1 MFYRS
6 NGCDEESGFIFLGK
20 LESDGGKMEK
30 MKNITQSS
38 EYKKIENDI
47 ENFVKSKLQNYIP
60 ADTGKK
66 TIHDPVWG
74 SIDYSEWEMQI
85 IDSPLFQR
93 LRDINQVGL
102 AMLTYPAARHSR
114 FEHSLG
120 VASAAKIMCD
130 KIDKNSDNFK
140 IPEKNKNAI
149 ILAALLHDIGHCFY
163 SHLSET
169 IYGELK
175 DFVEVRNKFYEVL
188 ELRPKPH
195 EIFSFMIVNT
205 ATFKN
210 FFFKYVNYPE
220 KGSVKKTLFTDIGCM
235 IIGKNIKRE
244 GRIQSYQTALIN
256 GPFDADKLDYI
267 KRDSLTAGLTLQY
280 DMERLFT
287 KIQVHSV
294 ASTGSIIEDRL
305 VINFNGIT
313 AIEELTFCKI
323 MLFSYI
329 YYHQKVL
336 ISETMIKDYAFGLYK
351 LNLIKS
357 FSDFLQYTDSDI
369 LKLGKEQ
376 SGQNPFP
383 EYGMLNL
390 EELADNIHNRKLP
403 RRCFEVSQGNVVSIK
418 PKNNDTRIL
427 EYCSKILEQCQDTS
441 QQYTADDLKN
451 ALLNFSTF
459 LMKDDEI
466 KLDNLVGNIRDM
478 TYTEMLKKRKEFY
491 DEFVK
496 EYQKQGKNINFTLF
510 DIYIVFPKLVNYGA
524 ANEEVVLGKDHS
536 KLMTINEFVKLDHW
550 ASSFNSNKWRG
561 YIFVS
566 DKIDKS
572 IAFEVSE
579 RLILKGKAKLKNP
592 MAYLKDID
600 C

>member
-1 MFYRS
+1 MWKVK
-6 NGCDEESGFIFLGK
+6 DIFM
-20 LESDGGKMEK
+20 SP
-30 MKNITQSS
+30 
-38 EYKKIENDI
+38 EYKKVENDI
-47 ENFVKSKLQNYIP
+47 EDFVKQKLQNYIP

-74 SIDYSEWEMQI
+74 SVDYSEWEMQI

-140 IPEKNKNAI
+140 IPERNKNAI
-149 ILAALLHDIGHCFY
+149 VLAALLHDIGHCFY

-175 DFVEVRNKFYEVL
+175 DFAEVRKKFSEIL
-188 ELRPKPH
+188 ELKPKPH
-195 EIFSFMIVNT
+195 EILSFMIVNT
-205 ATFKN
+205 GTFKE
-210 FFFKYVNYPE
+210 FFFRYVNYPE
-220 KGSVKKTLFTDIGCM
+220 KGSVRQTLFPDVGCM
-235 IIGKNIKRE
+235 IIGKSIERE
-244 GRIQSYQTALIN
+244 GRIQSYQTSLIN

-287 KIQVHSV
+287 KIQVHSI
-294 ASTGSIIEDRL
+294 ASSQSVIEDRL
-305 VINFNGIT
+305 VINFNGVT

-336 ISETMIKDYAFGLYK
+336 ISEMMIKDYVFGLYK
-351 LNLIKS
+351 LSFIKS
-357 FSDFLQYTDSDI
+357 FSDFLTYTDSDI
-369 LKLGKEQ
+369 LKLGRKQ
-376 SGQNPFP
+376 KGQNPFP

-403 RRCFEVSQGNVVSIK
+403 RRCFEVSQGNVVAVRSEDGEAK
-418 PKNNDTRIL
+418 AL
-427 EYCSKILEQCQDTS
+427 EYCADILSQCRDAS
-441 QQYTADDLKN
+441 REFTAGDLKN
-451 ALLNFSTF
+451 AMLSFSAL
-459 LMKDDEI
+459 LMKDDEV
-466 KLDNLVGNIRDM
+466 KLDLLTGDLRDM
-478 TYTEMLKKRKEFY
+478 TYTEMLEKRKEFY

-496 EYQKQGKNINFTLF
+496 EYKNQGKNVNFTLF
-510 DIYIVFPKLVNYGA
+510 DIYVVFPKLVNYGA
-524 ANEEVVLGKDHS
+524 ANEEVVLGKDHH
-536 KLMTINEFVKLDHW
+536 KLMTIHEFVKLDHW
-550 ASSFNSNKWRG
+550 AGSFNSNKWRG
-561 YIFVS
+561 YVFVS
-566 DKIDKS
+566 DKIDKNIS
-572 IAFEVSE
+572 FEVSE
-579 RLILKGKAKLKNP
+579 RLVLKGKAKLKNP
-592 MAYLKDID
+592 MAYLKGID
-600 C
+600 Y

>member
-1 MFYRS
+1 MGKVR
-6 NGCDEESGFIFLGK
+6 DIIESP
-20 LESDGGKMEK
+20 
-30 MKNITQSS
+30 
-38 EYKKIENDI
+38 EYKKVENDI
-47 ENFVKSKLQNYIP
+47 ENFVKQKLQNYVP
-60 ADTGKK
+60 VDTGKK

-130 KIDKNSDNFK
+130 KIDRNSDNFK

-149 ILAALLHDIGHCFY
+149 VLAALLHDIGHCFY

-175 DFVEVRNKFYEVL
+175 DFVDVRKKFYDVL
-188 ELRPKPH
+188 ELKPKPH
-195 EIFSFMIVNT
+195 EILSFMIVNT
-205 ATFKN
+205 ATFKE
-210 FFFKYVNYPE
+210 FFFKFVNYPE
-220 KGSVKKTLFTDIGCM
+220 KGSVKQTLFPDVGCM
-235 IIGKNIKRE
+235 IIGKSIERE

-287 KIQVHSV
+287 KIQVHSIPSSHSV
-294 ASTGSIIEDRL
+294 IEDRL

-336 ISETMIKDYAFGLYK
+336 ISETMMKDYAFGLYK
-351 LNLIKS
+351 LSLIKS
-357 FSDFLQYTDSDI
+357 FSDFLKYTDSDI
-369 LKLGKEQ
+369 LKLGKKQ
-376 SGQNPFP
+376 AGQNPFP

-390 EELADNIHNRKLP
+390 GELADNIHNRKLP
-403 RRCFEVSQGNVVSIK
+403 RRCFEVSQGNVVAVKSEDEETK
-418 PKNNDTRIL
+418 AL
-427 EYCSKILEQCQDTS
+427 EYCSDILEQCRVTDL
-441 QQYTADDLKN
+441 QYTAEDLKN
-451 ALLNFSTF
+451 AMLSFSTL
-459 LMKDDEI
+459 LMKDDEV
-466 KLDNLVGNIRDM
+466 KLDLLVGNLRDM
-478 TYTEMLKKRKEFY
+478 TYTEMLEKRKEFF

-496 EYQKQGKNINFTLF
+496 EYKNQGKNVNFTLF
-510 DIYIVFPKLVNYGA
+510 DIYVVFPKLVNYGA
-524 ANEEVVLGKDHS
+524 ANEEVVLGKDHH

-550 ASSFNSNKWRG
+550 ASSFNS
-561 YIFVS
+561 IE
-566 DKIDKS
+566 KS
-572 IAFEVSE
+572 
-579 RLILKGKAKLKNP
+579 KMN
-592 MAYLKDID
+592 
-600 C
+600 

>member
-1 MFYRS
+1 
-6 NGCDEESGFIFLGK
+6 
-20 LESDGGKMEK
+20 MEK

-74 SIDYSEWEMQI
+74 SIDYSEWEMQV

-130 KIDKNSDNFK
+130 KIDKNSDSFK
-140 IPEKNKNAI
+140 IPEKNRNAI
-149 ILAALLHDIGHCFY
+149 ILAALLHDIDHCFY

-175 DFVEVRNKFYEVL
+175 DFVEVRNKFYDVL
-188 ELRPKPH
+188 ELKPKPH
-195 EIFSFMIVNT
+195 EILSFMIVNT
-205 ATFKN
+205 ATFKD
-210 FFFKYVNYPE
+210 FFFKYINYPE
-220 KGSVKKTLFTDIGCM
+220 KGMVKKTLFTDIGCM

-244 GRIQSYQTALIN
+244 GKIQSYQTALIN

-287 KIQVHSV
+287 KIQIHSI
-294 ASTGSIIEDRL
+294 ASSNSVIENRL

-369 LKLGKEQ
+369 LKLGKKQ

-418 PKNNDTRIL
+418 PQNNDTKVL
-427 EYCSKILEQCQDTS
+427 EYCSNILEQCRDTS
-441 QQYTADDLKN
+441 QQYTANDLKN

-478 TYTEMLKKRKEFY
+478 TYTEMLEKRKEFY

-496 EYQKQGKNINFTLF
+496 EYKYQCKNVNFTLF

-572 IAFEVSE
+572 IAFKVSE

-600 C
+600 Y

>member
-1 MFYRS
+1 MSRI
-6 NGCDEESGFIFLGK
+6 NDI
-20 LESDGGKMEK
+20 
-30 MKNITQSS
+30 ITSP
-38 EYKKIENDI
+38 EYKKIETDI
-47 ENFVKSKLQNYIP
+47 EDFVKEKLQNYVP
-60 ADTGKK
+60 ADTSKK

-74 SIDYSEWEMQI
+74 SVDYLEWEMQI
-85 IDSPLFQR
+85 IDSPIFQR

-130 KIDKNSDNFK
+130 KIGKNSSDFV
-140 IPEKNKNAI
+140 IPDKKRNVI

-175 DFVEVRNKFYEVL
+175 DFQDLRTKFYEVL

-195 EIFSFMIVNT
+195 EILSFMIVNT
-205 ATFKN
+205 ETFKN
-210 FFFKYVNYPE
+210 FFFNYVNYPE
-220 KGSVKKTLFTDIGCM
+220 KGSVKSTLFQDVGCM
-235 IIGKNIKRE
+235 IIGANIERNNK
-244 GRIQSYQTALIN
+244 IYSYQTSLIN

-267 KRDSLTAGLTLQY
+267 KRDSLTAGLSLQY

-287 KIQVHSV
+287 KIQIHTVPS
-294 ASTGSIIEDRL
+294 SNSRIEHRL

-357 FSDFLQYTDSDI
+357 FSDFLRNTDSDI
-369 LKLGKEQ
+369 LKLGAKQGE
-376 SGQNPFP
+376 QNPFP

-390 EELADNIHNRKLP
+390 MELAQNIHNRILP
-403 RRCFEVSQGNVVSIK
+403 KRCFEVSQGNIIAVKSEAEEEKVLNYCSS
-418 PKNNDTRIL
+418 IL
-427 EYCSKILEQCQDTS
+427 EKCRDASREYAAK
-441 QQYTADDLKN
+441 DLKKAMLSFS
-451 ALLNFSTF
+451 AL
-459 LMKDDEI
+459 LMKDDEV
-466 KLDNLVGNIRDM
+466 KLDPLVGELRDM
-478 TYTEMLKKRKEFY
+478 TYTEMLEKRKSFY

-496 EYQKQGKNINFTLF
+496 EYQEQNKIVNFTLF

-524 ANEEVVLGKDHS
+524 ANEEVILGRDHS
-536 KLMTINEFVKLDHW
+536 QLMTINDFVKLDHW
-550 ASSFNSNKWRG
+550 AGSFNSNKWRG
-561 YIFVS
+561 YVFVS
-566 DKIDKS
+566 DKIDRN
-572 IAFEVSE
+572 IAFKVSE
-579 RLILKGKAKLKNP
+579 RLILKGKAKLKHP
-592 MAYLKDID
+592 SSYLKGLED
-600 C
+600 

>member
-1 MFYRS
+1 M
-6 NGCDEESGFIFLGK
+6 GK
-20 LESDGGKMEK
+20 VKDVINSP
-30 MKNITQSS
+30 
-38 EYKKIENDI
+38 EYKKIEQDI
-47 ENFVKSKLQNYIP
+47 ESYINKKLQGYVPI
-60 ADTGKK
+60 DTGKK

-130 KIDKNSDNFK
+130 KIDRNSSSFK
-140 IPEKNKNAI
+140 IPEKTRNAI

-175 DFVEVRNKFYEVL
+175 EFADVRKKFYDEL
-188 ELRPKPH
+188 ELKPKPH
-195 EIFSFMIVNT
+195 EILSFMIVNT
-205 ATFKN
+205 QTFQE
-210 FFFKYVNYPE
+210 FFFNNVNYPE
-220 KGSVKKTLFTDIGCM
+220 KGSVRRTLFHDVGCM

-294 ASTGSIIEDRL
+294 PSSTTDIEDRL

-336 ISETMIKDYAFGLYK
+336 ITETMIKDYAFGLYK
-351 LNLIKS
+351 LNIIKS
-357 FSDFLQYTDSDI
+357 FADFLKYTDSDI
-369 LKLGKEQ
+369 LKLGKKQ
-376 SGQNPFP
+376 NGQNPFP
-383 EYGMLNL
+383 EYNGILNL
-390 EELADNIHNRKLP
+390 QELAENIHNRRLP
-403 RRCFEVSQGNVVSIK
+403 RRCFEVSQGNVVAAKS
-418 PKNNDTRIL
+418 DDAEERTL
-427 EYCSKILEQCQDTS
+427 EYCESVLEQCKDKGK
-441 QQYTADDLKN
+441 QYSAKDLRN
-451 ALLNFSTF
+451 AMLGFSTL
-459 LMKDDEI
+459 LMKDDEV
-466 KLDNLVGNIRDM
+466 KLDVLIGDLRNM
-478 TYTEMLKKRKEFY
+478 TYTEMLDKRQEFY
-491 DEFVK
+491 NEFVK
-496 EYQKQGKNINFTLF
+496 EYKSQGKNVNFTLF

-524 ANEEVVLGKDHS
+524 ANEEVVLGKDHH

-550 ASSFNSNKWRG
+550 AGSFNSNKWRG

-592 MAYLKDID
+592 MAYLKGID
-600 C
+600 Y

>member
-1 MFYRS
+1 M
-6 NGCDEESGFIFLGK
+6 GK
-20 LESDGGKMEK
+20 VKDIIKSP
-30 MKNITQSS
+30 
-38 EYKKIENDI
+38 EYKKVENDI
-47 ENFVKSKLQNYIP
+47 ENFVKQKLQNYVP
-60 ADTGKK
+60 MVTGKK

-149 ILAALLHDIGHCFY
+149 VLAALLHDIGHCFY

-175 DFVEVRNKFYEVL
+175 EFVDVRKKFYDVL
-188 ELRPKPH
+188 ELKPKPH
-195 EIFSFMIVNT
+195 EILSFMIVNT
-205 ATFKN
+205 DTFKD
-210 FFFKYVNYPE
+210 FFFKYINYPE
-220 KGSVKKTLFTDIGCM
+220 KGSVKQTLFPDVGCM
-235 IIGKNIKRE
+235 IIGKSIERE
-244 GRIQSYQTALIN
+244 GRIQSYQTSLIN

-287 KIQVHSV
+287 KIQVHSIPSSRSV
-294 ASTGSIIEDRL
+294 IEDRL
-305 VINFNGIT
+305 VVNFNGIT

-351 LNLIKS
+351 LSLIKS
-357 FSDFLQYTDSDI
+357 FSDFLTNTDSDI
-369 LKLGKEQ
+369 LKLGKNQ
-376 SGQNPFP
+376 AGQNPFP

-403 RRCFEVSQGNVVSIK
+403 RRCFEVSQGNVVAVKSEDEETK
-418 PKNNDTRIL
+418 AL
-427 EYCSKILEQCQDTS
+427 EYCSNILEQCRDVNR
-441 QQYTADDLKN
+441 QYTAGDLKN
-451 ALLNFSTF
+451 AMLSFSTL
-459 LMKDDEI
+459 LMKDDEV
-466 KLDNLVGNIRDM
+466 KLDLLVGNLRDM
-478 TYTEMLKKRKEFY
+478 TYTEMLEKRKEFY
-491 DEFVK
+491 NEFVK
-496 EYQKQGKNINFTLF
+496 EYKNQDKNVNFTLF
-510 DIYIVFPKLVNYGA
+510 DIYVVFPKLVNYGA
-524 ANEEVVLGKDHS
+524 ANEEVVLGKDHH
-536 KLMTINEFVKLDHW
+536 KLMTTNEFVKLDHW

-566 DKIDKS
+566 DKIDRN
-572 IAFEVSE
+572 IAFEFSE
-579 RLILKGKAKLKNP
+579 RLVLKGKAKLRNP
-592 MAYLKDID
+592 MAYLKGID
-600 C
+600 Y